1 MIFWPVVRL
10 MTVSGVVSDLLNQ
23 IAVEN
28 HGLVIEAR
36 DVDHIPGS

>member
-1 MIFWPVVRL
+1 MIFWPVVSIG
-10 MTVSGVVSDLLNQ
+10 SGVNLLNQ